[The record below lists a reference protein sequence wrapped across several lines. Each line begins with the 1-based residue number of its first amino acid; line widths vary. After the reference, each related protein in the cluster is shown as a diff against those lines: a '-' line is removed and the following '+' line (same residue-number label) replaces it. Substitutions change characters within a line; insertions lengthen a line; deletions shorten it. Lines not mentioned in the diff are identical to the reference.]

1 MKVLTLNIHSHSR
14 IHDEQAY
21 RDMIYLFSEWTVR
34 EGIDVIVH
42 LGRLRDHRRVV
53 LDVEELYLS
62 ENGQIALHPLFTYDR
77 TKGLVRTGNTLR
89 DRTKW
94 ERNGGSMEWM

>member
-1 MKVLTLNIHSHSR
+1 MTTVPKVSNFLQKIRKADWTPLLLIWALAVFYCFFCHYLQISALGHTGYYTYTL
-14 IHDEQAY
+14 QALAW
-21 RDMIYLFSEWTVR
+21 R
-34 EGIDVIVH
+34 
-42 LGRLRDHRRVV
+42 
-53 LDVEELYLS
+53 
-62 ENGQIALHPLFTYDR
+62 NGQIALHPLFTYDR